1 MTTFACFFGRHTPSP
16 GEIRNQGFAFTRCR
30 RCRRDLV
37 RAGSAWRSVP
47 KGFRIVW
54 RPGKRAQAEQ
64 NAAQSLLGASL
75 APGRALTVIE
85 PNEGWR
91 SMLALVG
98 LTGAGLRMLLWRL
111 ADRQRDQRKLK
122 LIRATANIRVL
133 RLPAG

>member
-1 MTTFACFFGRHTPSP
+1 MLTFACVFGRHTPAP

-37 RAGSAWRSVP
+37 RAGSTSRTVP

-64 NAAQSLLGASL
+64 NTAQMLLGAPP
-75 APGRALTVIE
+75 APGRGLTVIE
-85 PNEGWR
+85 PNRGWR
-91 SMLALVG
+91 AMPTLVG
-98 LTGAGLRMLLWRL
+98 LAGAGLRLLLWRL
-111 ADRQRDQRKLK
+111 ADRRRDRRKLK
-122 LIRATANIRVL
+122 LIRTSATIRVL